1 MERAL
6 GSRYRLGETLG
17 SGAMGQVFV
26 GSDPEGREFAF
37 KILRSDLT
45 GNPDVVAR
53 FLKERSILTGLRHP
67 NLVGVHDLVVEGE
80 TVAIVMDL
88 VRGGDLRRRLAESG
102 TLLPSEVARI
112 GANVASALAAVHAAG
127 VVHRDVKPENI
138 LMDGSTPRLT
148 DFGISRL
155 ARDSEIGR
163 SSLLAG
169 TPQYVAPE
177 LAEGEEATPAADL
190 YSLGIVLYELCC
202 GVTPFAGG
210 SMLAV
215 IRQHAEQEPG
225 RPGGVP
231 DPLWDLISWLL
242 RKSPRARP
250 QSAQQVATLLDA
262 LAPELI
268 QFPVA
273 QPLTAPPQPAPSQQ
287 AFTTQASI
295 PRGGPAPGFAHGM
308 TPLSPM
314 PMGGPPVRKK
324 RRKAL
329 VGTTLAVLLMI
340 GGAVTYSALRP
351 AGESGSP
358 GANASGATTGV
369 RQADAPAP
377 EPAVTTTTEAELT
390 TAPDLVGMEL
400 ADAQDQLPSTVD
412 VEIVDSIQQGAEP
425 GTVVEQSPKA
435 GEQLDGRISLTVAR
449 EAVQV
454 YLDEFPPVNG
464 SWDDAD
470 ATASI
475 AGKQYLHSLG
485 ARIASCNPGGE
496 AEYNVSKGFRR
507 LTTTASIEDN
517 AENAEITAQLEIFAD
532 GRKVMSKTIGYG
544 KPVPVDVDLSGVLR
558 LKFQW
563 RPVQEPCTEGGYLV
577 LGEATLFGLPGEVPT
592 ASMTPTG

>member
-6 GSRYRLGETLG
+6 GSRYQLGEILG
-17 SGAMGQVFV
+17 SGAMGQVYV
-26 GSDPEGREFAF
+26 GSDPDGQEFAF

-88 VRGGDLRRRLAESG
+88 VRGGDLRKRLTGSG

-112 GANVASALAAVHAAG
+112 GSSVAAALAAVHAAG

-138 LMDGSTPRLT
+138 LMDGLTPRLT

-177 LAEGEEATPAADL
+177 LAEGLDATPAADL

-202 GVTPFAGG
+202 GVTPFAGR

-225 RPGGVP
+225 RPGGIP
-231 DPLWDLISWLL
+231 DALWDLISWLL
-242 RKSPRARP
+242 RKSPKARP

-273 QPLTAPPQPAPSQQ
+273 QPLTVPPSPAASQQ
-287 AFTTQASI
+287 MFTTQAAM
-295 PRGGPAPGFAHGM
+295 PRGPGP
-308 TPLSPM
+308 TPLPHPLA
-314 PMGGPPVRKK
+314 PMGGLPVTKK
-324 RRKAL
+324 KGHKAL
-329 VGTTLAVLLMI
+329 LVAALVVLLAV
-340 GGAVTYSALRP
+340 GGTVAFAALRP
-351 AGESGSP
+351 ADQAGDKGTDSSE
-358 GANASGATTGV
+358 AGATQV
-369 RQADAPAP
+369 N
-377 EPAVTTTTEAELT
+377 EPDPCNTAVTTTTEAELT
-390 TAPDLVGMEL
+390 TAPDLVGMDLSE
-400 ADAQDQLPSTVD
+400 AQDQLPATME

-435 GEQLDGRISLTVAR
+435 GESLNGKISLTVAR

-464 SWDDAD
+464 SWASAD
-470 ATASI
+470 ATAAI
-475 AGKQYLHSLG
+475 AGKQYLHSLSAHVG
-485 ARIASCNPGGE
+485 GCDSGGE
-496 AEYNVSKGFRR
+496 AEYNLSKVFRR
-507 LTTTASIEDN
+507 LTATSAVDDN
-517 AENAEITAQLEIFAD
+517 ANNSEITAQPESFAD
-532 GRKVMSKTIGYG
+532 GRRWPASRDDRLRRGDPDRRGSQRRTSS
-544 KPVPVDVDLSGVLR
+544 LRSSGRTSAGALR
-558 LKFQW
+558 RRRKSGT
-563 RPVQEPCTEGGYLV
+563 RR
-577 LGEATLFGLPGEVPT
+577 ADTLR
-592 ASMTPTG
+592 AAR